1 VNAGSIVKRQ
11 WKRTVSWSVVVD
23 RGADPR
29 TGKRRQRWT
38 THKTRREAEAFLAA
52 TLAQTQIGASVPS
65 ARIRLQQYLPEWLEA
80 ARSRIRPT
88 TWLAYSYCVRRH
100 IVPELG
106 DIPLLRLTAQ
116 AIEGWLLRM
125 QAKQLSPATVHQAFR
140 VLRTALRQAV
150 TWGMIPRSPLSLV
163 RSPRFPTRE
172 MQVWDEEQIRL
183 FLAEAKR
190 SSRYYT
196 LYLAALLTGMRQGE
210 LLGLRWA
217 NIDWAF
223 SRVSINHTLARV
235 HRQVDFREPKSRRSR
250 RTVAL
255 PPVLVEALKEL
266 QTVQEERRRQLRDG
280 YENRDLVFCQQ
291 DGRPLHGHNVTQR
304 DFRRIIRRASLPR
317 IRFHDLRHC
326 CATLL
331 LRQGV
336 HPKVVGEQLG
346 HASVGITLD
355 VYSHVL
361 PGMQED
367 ATRALADHLIGDG
380 R

>member
-1 VNAGSIVKRQ
+1 MRGSIVKRQ

>member
-1 VNAGSIVKRQ
+1 MRGSIVKRQ

-23 RGADPR
+23 QNADPR

-52 TLAQTQIGASVPS
+52 TLAQTQIGTGVPS
-65 ARIRLQQYLPEWLEA
+65 TRIRLQEYLPEWLEA

-88 TWLAYSYCVRRH
+88 TWLAYSYCVRQH

-140 VLRTALRQAV
+140 VLRTALRQAL

-172 MQVWDEEQIRL
+172 MRVWDEEQIRL

-196 LYLAALLTGMRQGE
+196 LYLAALMTGMRQGE
-210 LLGLRWA
+210 LLGLRWT

-223 SRVSINHTLARV
+223 SRVSINHTLTRV

-266 QTVQEERRRQLRDG
+266 QTVQEERRRQLRDR

-326 CATLL
+326 
-331 LRQGV
+331 
-336 HPKVVGEQLG
+336 
-346 HASVGITLD
+346 
-355 VYSHVL
+355 
-361 PGMQED
+361 
-367 ATRALADHLIGDG
+367 
-380 R
+380 

>member
-1 VNAGSIVKRQ
+1 
-11 WKRTVSWSVVVD
+11 
-23 RGADPR
+23 
-29 TGKRRQRWT
+29 
-38 THKTRREAEAFLAA
+38 
-52 TLAQTQIGASVPS
+52 
-65 ARIRLQQYLPEWLEA
+65 
-80 ARSRIRPT
+80 
-88 TWLAYSYCVRRH
+88 
-100 IVPELG
+100 
-106 DIPLLRLTAQ
+106 
-116 AIEGWLLRM
+116 
-125 QAKQLSPATVHQAFR
+125 
-140 VLRTALRQAV
+140 
-150 TWGMIPRSPLSLV
+150 
-163 RSPRFPTRE
+163 

-210 LLGLRWA
+210 LLGLRWT

-235 HRQVDFREPKSRRSR
+235 HRQIDFREPKSRRSR
-250 RTVAL
+250 RTVAV

-266 QTVQEERRRQLRDG
+266 QTVQEERRRQLRDE

-291 DGRPLHGHNVTQR
+291 DGRPLNGHNVTQR

-336 HPKVVGEQLG
+336 HPKV
-346 HASVGITLD
+346 
-355 VYSHVL
+355 
-361 PGMQED
+361 
-367 ATRALADHLIGDG
+367 
-380 R
+380 